1 MQTLLILC
9 NLPDRNSA
17 EQLAQTLIERQHA
30 ACVNIQPPVTSVYR
44 WEGRIETA
52 SEIPLQIKT
61 CEDRYYDVEASIR
74 ELHPYQVP
82 EIVAIP
88 IAKGLPAYLDWVVAE
103 TRRR

>member
-9 NLPDRNSA
+9 NLPDRSSA

-44 WEGRIETA
+44 WEGRIETS
-52 SEIPLQIKT
+52 SEIPLLIKT

-74 ELHPYQVP
+74 ELHPYQMP
-82 EIVAIP
+82 EIIAMP

-103 TRRR
+103 TRHR